1 MERSRRYLLVGSG
14 VIFAMVAVVCYLLR
28 AAVEDNKILLNMF
41 GWCGLRVRSSL
52 TLRQWWCMSDKVL
65 YLTVLIMTLKFQAA
79 S

>member
-28 AAVEDNKILLNMF
+28 AAVEDNKILLILVGVGF
-41 GWCGLRVRSSL
+41 AFALLYAR
-52 TLRQWWCMSDKVL
+52 WWCMSDKVL